1 MNLCAWSER
10 RPPHSTRQTQMT
22 ENTCVPSRTKTLL
35 PLNLTFRWNEQGRA
49 GVSAIR
55 VPPKKEHGKKLSSP
69 TLTYRGVRFKDS
81 PPREAA
87 VYCIKLTAS
96 PNLARTDNTRIWL
109 AHRPVWVNWG

>member
-55 VPPKKEHGKKLSSP
+55 VPPKKEHGKK
-69 TLTYRGVRFKDS
+69 
-81 PPREAA
+81 
-87 VYCIKLTAS
+87 
-96 PNLARTDNTRIWL
+96 
-109 AHRPVWVNWG
+109 